1 MARHVDH
8 RQRRLEVLAA
18 ARRVIIRD
26 GIEAATT
33 RAIAREAGY
42 SSGVLSHYFDDKDD
56 ILSSLLRQSH
66 ERVRQRRVRRTA
78 GVTGLAAL
86 RELLLDS
93 LPLDAERTRE
103 ARLEIDFW
111 SRGLSAEHLAEV
123 QRREHAK
130 LRAATRR
137 RLAEAHR
144 AGEITL
150 PRTPPPEVLD
160 DIAGGRS
167 SASPEATEPAESV
180 EPGEP
185 ARSPEPPRPE
195 RNGDAAG
202 PDDGDAAAPGDAGA
216 RAEDADQALDE
227 ELEAVTQRLLAL
239 VDGLSLHLLLY
250 PDRLTRSDAERL
262 VLAELAT
269 LTQDA
274 DQPASSP
281 GSGEG

>member
-150 PRTPPPEVLD
+150 PRTPPPEVLE
-160 DIAGGRS
+160 DIAGGR
-167 SASPEATEPAESV
+167 ASPEPAEATEP
-180 EPGEP
+180 EP
-185 ARSPEPPRPE
+185 AEPPERPRAE

-202 PDDGDAAAPGDAGA
+202 PDGDAGRAAPGEAA
-216 RAEDADQALDE
+216 SRAADSAEALDEALDE

-250 PDRLTRSDAERL
+250 PDRLSRSDAERL

-274 DQPASSP
+274 DQPASPPTGP
-281 GSGEG
+281 GAG

>member
-1 MARHVDH
+1 MSRNVDH
-8 RQRRLEVLAA
+8 QQRRLEVLAA
-18 ARRVIIRD
+18 ARRVIVRD

-56 ILSSLLRQSH
+56 ILSSLLRHSH

-78 GVTGLAAL
+78 GVSGLAAL

-93 LPLDAERTRE
+93 LPLDAERARD

-111 SRGLSAEHLAEV
+111 SRGLSADHLAEV

-150 PRTPPPEVLD
+150 PRAAD
-160 DIAGGRS
+160 
-167 SASPEATEPAESV
+167 PA
-180 EPGEP
+180 PRADGARDP
-185 ARSPEPPRPE
+185 DGKPDARSDGEK
-195 RNGDAAG
+195 
-202 PDDGDAAAPGDAGA
+202 PDK
-216 RAEDADQALDE
+216 ELDE
-227 ELEAVTQRLLAL
+227 DLEAVTQRLLAL
-239 VDGLSLHLLLY
+239 VDGLSVHLLLY

-262 VLAELAT
+262 ILTELDS
-269 LTQDA
+269 LSRDR
-274 DQPASSP
+274 
-281 GSGEG
+281 